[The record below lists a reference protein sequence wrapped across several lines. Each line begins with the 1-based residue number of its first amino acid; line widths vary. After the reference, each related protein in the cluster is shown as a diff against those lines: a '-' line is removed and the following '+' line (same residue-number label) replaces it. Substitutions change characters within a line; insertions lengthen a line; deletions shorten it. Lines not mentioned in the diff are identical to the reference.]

1 MCLGDFPTTTQRKI
15 SVMMTYHTFLANIFS
30 LCKFIG
36 SDLPSRVWVDGE
48 AGVTSVVSPEE
59 FFEQAFGDNDLENM
73 ILRFS
78 TELKAEHAYP
88 AITAYRDSLLKLE
101 ALFDAK
107 QGIEPRK
114 FLASEEWLNL
124 CSAVGQVMA
133 LPAAR
138 TAFQQGYGR

>member
-88 AITAYRDSLLKLE
+88 A
-101 ALFDAK
+101 
-107 QGIEPRK
+107 
-114 FLASEEWLNL
+114 
-124 CSAVGQVMA
+124 
-133 LPAAR
+133 
-138 TAFQQGYGR
+138 GRRCR